1 MLVTASVMPP
11 TPIKLAINNMKH
23 LLEINNLDV
32 KFDTDEGRITA
43 IENVSLTL
51 DQGKVLGIVGES
63 GSGKSV
69 TAKSIMQLNPG
80 NTIYNDNAEII
91 IDDENVLKF
100 TSKNDLKKI
109 RGGKVSMIFQEPMA
123 SFAPAIKIGN
133 QMVEQLMIHKP
144 QDKKE
149 AKNISIDMLNRVGI
163 ADAEKRFNQYAFE
176 LSGGMRQ
183 RAMIAMA
190 LSTMPKLLLADEPTT
205 ALDVTIQAQVINL
218 MKDIIKEFN
227 MGVIFITHDL
237 GVIAQVAD
245 DVAVMYLGSVVEQG
259 PVNEILKNPMH
270 PYTRG
275 LINALPDINNLDA
288 PLTPIPGNI
297 PSPLDR
303 PSGCVFRTRCPH
315 ASQEGKEAD
324 INMGL
329 VEVKPGHWIDNCGVN
344 CGKV

>member
-1 MLVTASVMPP
+1 MS
-11 TPIKLAINNMKH
+11 H
-23 LLEINNLDV
+23 LLEVKNLDV
-32 KFDTDEGRITA
+32 KFNTDEGQITA
-43 IENVSLTL
+43 VENVSLSV
-51 DQGKVLGIVGES
+51 DQGEVLGIVGES

-91 IDDENVLKF
+91 LDNENTLKF
-100 TSKNDLKKI
+100 SSKNDLKKI

-133 QMVEQLMIHKP
+133 QMVEQLLIHKNINK
-144 QDKKE
+144 DE
-149 AKNISIDMLNRVGI
+149 AKSISIDMLNRVGI

-205 ALDVTIQAQVINL
+205 ALDVTIQAQVISL
-218 MKDIIKEFN
+218 IKDIIKEYQ

-245 DVAVMYLGSVVEQG
+245 QVAVMYLGSVVEQG
-259 PVNEILKNPMH
+259 PVNEILKNPKH

-275 LINALPDINNLDA
+275 LLQALPDINNLDA

-303 PSGCVFRTRCPH
+303 PSGCVFRTRCPNPTH
-315 ASQEGKEAD
+315 DCKEGKIE
-324 INMGL
+324 MGL
-329 VEVKPGHWIDNCGVN
+329 IEVKPGHLVDKCCINCG
-344 CGKV
+344 